1 MGKSSWPQCSL
12 GGPPPTP
19 AVSTG
24 ESGRQRPP
32 SPSCRAPSL
41 TGHQVRGWGW
51 NQNCSLARGPGA
63 ALGLECSR
71 ALGPTQPG
79 CLRGEES
86 HPNPLGPV
94 GQILKNPS
102 TREPPCP
109 SNFGTSRSTPK
120 VKDRGSTLGLSS
132 SAPDARVRRPQ
143 PETQSFRARF
153 LKPASHLV
161 LSLGA
166 VTLSPL
172 IPVHPCDVLP
182 ICELGGAPPK
192 SLQIL
197 SPESAPKPESHQENL
212 SRHRPKPLGSVEK
225 RGVDI

>member
-24 ESGRQRPP
+24 ESRRQRPP

-41 TGHQVRGWGW
+41 TGHQVGGWGW
-51 NQNCSLARGPGA
+51 NQNRPLARGPGA
-63 ALGLECSR
+63 AQGLECSR

-86 HPNPLGPV
+86 HPDPLGPV

-109 SNFGTSRSTPK
+109 PNLGTSRSNPK
-120 VKDRGSTLGLSS
+120 VKDRGSILGLSS
-132 SAPDARVRRPQ
+132 SAPDARGPKTTTRDSEFQGSGSQASLPPGFEFGGRNSEPTYTSSSLRRSTYLRTR
-143 PETQSFRARF
+143 E
-153 LKPASHLV
+153 
-161 LSLGA
+161 
-166 VTLSPL
+166 
-172 IPVHPCDVLP
+172 VLP
-182 ICELGGAPPK
+182 AK
-192 SLQIL
+192 VF
-197 SPESAPKPESHQENL
+197 KF
-212 SRHRPKPLGSVEK
+212 
-225 RGVDI
+225 